1 MFTQLPT
8 VAQEIW
14 QTIENVNT
22 QYIIAERSLVTTMQQ
37 LQFNGFNI
45 IRDSNGLLR
54 IATAQEMVDM
64 SDGKDRQIETL
75 LQAILAKLEVR
86 DAQF

>member
-8 VAQEIW
+8 VAQDVW

-22 QYIIAERSLVTTMQQ
+22 QYIIAERSLVMTMQQ
-37 LQFNGFNI
+37 LQFNGFNV

-54 IATAQEMVDM
+54 IATAQEMVDTG
-64 SDGKDRQIETL
+64 DCQNRQIETL